1 MNKVVLLA
9 EDSVDDAIAFKRV
22 LQQSGVMNPI
32 VEVRSGTETI
42 YYLKGIGPYGDRNM
56 FPYPSV
62 LFLDLLMT
70 NGDGWE
76 VLRWLQRHP
85 EKNTMLVVVLTGAA
99 QRDMLT
105 QAYLTG
111 ANSFLLKPFT
121 KPELDS
127 LIEAWPQAWAYG
139 PDDIRSLAS
148 NKAGGNID
156 SGTQQAV

>member
-9 EDSVDDAIAFKRV
+9 EDSEDDAIAFKRV
-22 LQQSGVMNPI
+22 LQQSGVTNPI

-42 YYLKGIGPYGDRNM
+42 YYLKGIGPYEDRNM
-56 FPYPSV
+56 FPYPSM

-70 NGDGWE
+70 GGDGWE

-85 EKNTMLVVVLTGAA
+85 EKKTMLVVVLTGAA

-105 QAYLTG
+105 QAYLAG

-127 LIEAWPQAWAYG
+127 LMEAWPQAWAYG
-139 PDDIRSLAS
+139 PDDIRSLVPP
-148 NKAGGNID
+148 KAGGAA
-156 SGTQQAV
+156 GAGPQVPA